1 MVKFVNY
8 ERRVK
13 RLQSLMDERGFD
25 IAILNSNKCLD
36 YFVGAEISTAA
47 LSTCIIIP
55 KDGEPIMVYY
65 AADADRIRNDW
76 HTGGNVPLIKE
87 WSLELGGRHREAK
100 YEDRVGE
107 ALREA
112 GANSRSVIGIEYNFM
127 TLAELEVLKRVLPSQ
142 NIKDIGP
149 TLDDLMV
156 IKDEEEIQYLRRA
169 ADIATIGIE
178 AAFEALC
185 PGMREVELAAE
196 AERAMG
202 YAGMDHIWICTQVG
216 SGIRNS
222 FFEAPA
228 SEKPIQ
234 RGEMV
239 RVDVH
244 PMYKRYL
251 SDMARN
257 AFLGRLDGEYR
268 RICEVVVEAANVA
281 VDAMVPGAVVA
292 DVYEAYHEVI
302 ERAGIEDH
310 PGPPLGHGLG
320 TINFRAPWMHAKN
333 RSVLRENM
341 VIAIAPC
348 LFKPR
353 FGGLVVESPVLV
365 KKPKAEVLTNLPFEP
380 IEIPP

>member
-1 MVKFVNY
+1 MVKFLNY
-8 ERRVK
+8 ERKVK
-13 RLQSLMDERGFD
+13 RLQSMMDERGFD
-25 IAILNSNKCLD
+25 VAILNSNKCLD

-47 LSTCIIIP
+47 LSTCIVVP
-55 KDGEPIMVYY
+55 KDGEPAMVYY

-76 HTGGNVPLIKE
+76 YTGGNVPLVKE
-87 WSLELGGRHREAK
+87 WSLELGGRHREVK

-107 ALREA
+107 ALKEA

-127 TLAELEVLKRVLPSQ
+127 TLAELEALRKVLPSQ
-142 NIKDIGP
+142 NVRDISP
-149 TLDDLMV
+149 LIDDLML
-156 IKDEEEIQYLRRA
+156 IKDEEELQYLRRA
-169 ADIATIGIE
+169 AEIATIGIE
-178 AAFEALC
+178 AAFEAVR
-185 PGMREVELAAE
+185 PGMTEAELAAE

-251 SDMARN
+251 SDMSRN
-257 AFLGRLDGEYR
+257 AFLGRLGGEYK

-292 DVYEAYHEVI
+292 DVYEAYHGVI
-302 ERAGIEDH
+302 EGAGVEDH

-320 TINFRAPWMHAKN
+320 TINFRAPWIHAKN
-333 RSVLRENM
+333 RSILRENM

-348 LFKPR
+348 LLKPG

-365 KKPKAEVLTNLPFEP
+365 KKPRAEVLTNLPFEP
-380 IEIPP
+380 IEISP

>member
-1 MVKFVNY
+1 MVRFVNY
-8 ERRVK
+8 GRKVR
-13 RLQSLMDERGFD
+13 RLQSLMGERGFD

-47 LSTCIIIP
+47 LSTCLVIP
-55 KDGEPIMVYY
+55 RDGEPIMVYY

-76 HTGGNVPLIKE
+76 HTGGNVPIVKE
-87 WSLELGGRHREAK
+87 WSLELGGPHREVR

-112 GANSRSVIGIEYNFM
+112 GANSRSVIGIEYGFM
-127 TLAELEVLKRVLPSQ
+127 TLAEFEALRKVLPSQ
-142 NIKDIGP
+142 DVRDITP
-149 TLDDLMV
+149 TIDDLMI
-156 IKDEEEIQYLRRA
+156 IKDEEELQYLRRA

-178 AAFEALC
+178 AAFEAVC
-185 PGMREVELAAE
+185 PGMAEVELAAE
-196 AERAMG
+196 AERAMS

-228 SEKPIQ
+228 SEKLIQ

-251 SDMARN
+251 SDMSRN

-281 VDAMVPGAVVA
+281 IDAMVPGAIVG

-302 ERAGIEDH
+302 ERAGIEGH

-320 TINFRAPWMHAKN
+320 TINFREPWMHARN

-348 LFKPR
+348 LFKPG

-365 KKPKAEVLTNLPFEP
+365 KRPRAEVLTNLPLEP